1 MACGGAT
8 NTGAIDPLDEIAAV
22 AARFDIWLHVD
33 GAFGAWAALDPAY
46 ADRFRGIARAD
57 SLTLNPHKWPQVPL
71 DCGAMLT
78 RHPDVHRAAFS
89 LTPDYLVA
97 GDSEVPW
104 PCEHMFQLTYGNR
117 ALKTWA
123 ALARLGRNGL
133 AELVTRCNG
142 LATLLEARVREA
154 PDLELLAP
162 ASLSVVNFRYRPAG
176 RKPDAAALDALN
188 ERISEAVSESGEAH
202 LPTSRVR
209 GQVSLRACF
218 LHYEN
223 DESDVNHLV
232 QLVKRLGSNM
242 PRKSIVASACLL
254 QLLGAHSASA
264 EEAKNWLLVES
275 PHSQDVQ
282 VIDTATRQ
290 VVRNIP
296 IGEHTDDV
304 MGSPD
309 GRVFY
314 VGAQDDMRSPFG
326 YQNNESGKV
335 MAFDSRSFKQLWS
348 VALDGSPN
356 HISRSPDGKRIYVP
370 LYTRHWMVVLNAED
384 GSIEQWWPATI
395 GNHATEI
402 SADGTRLY
410 AGNMVTDAIYVYD
423 TATGKVVMA
432 LDVGESVRPIVLDE
446 PRGLLYYQLSRLH
459 GFEVR
464 RIADGSFVKRV
475 ELPAL
480 DKPVGP
486 ADGNLATRLANLE
499 GASAWPYTYNHGLA
513 MTRDGRHL
521 VAVATVANYAAIYS
535 LPDFTL
541 KGVVPVGGSPNW
553 VVCDREGK
561 FAYVSNPKDD
571 SVSVIDIEAVR
582 EVARIKVGKGP
593 KRVAF
598 SVE

>member
-1 MACGGAT
+1 M
-8 NTGAIDPLDEIAAV
+8 
-22 AARFDIWLHVD
+22 
-33 GAFGAWAALDPAY
+33 
-46 ADRFRGIARAD
+46 
-57 SLTLNPHKWPQVPL
+57 PHKPVI
-71 DCGAMLT
+71 
-78 RHPDVHRAAFS
+78 AFR
-89 LTPDYLVA
+89 L
-97 GDSEVPW
+97 
-104 PCEHMFQLTYGNR
+104 PC
-117 ALKTWA
+117 
-123 ALARLGRNGL
+123 
-133 AELVTRCNG
+133 
-142 LATLLEARVREA
+142 
-154 PDLELLAP
+154 
-162 ASLSVVNFRYRPAG
+162 
-176 RKPDAAALDALN
+176 
-188 ERISEAVSESGEAH
+188 
-202 LPTSRVR
+202 
-209 GQVSLRACF
+209 
-218 LHYEN
+218 
-223 DESDVNHLV
+223 
-232 QLVKRLGSNM
+232 
-242 PRKSIVASACLL
+242 L
-254 QLLGAHSASA
+254 QLLGARSRIRRT
-264 EEAKNWLLVES
+264 EAANWLLVES

-290 VVRNIP
+290 VVRNIA

-309 GRVFY
+309 GSVFY

-335 MAFDSRSFKQLWS
+335 MAFDSRSFKPLWS

-356 HISRSPDGKRIYVP
+356 HMSRSPDGKRIYVP
-370 LYTRHWMVVLNAED
+370 LYTRHWLVVLNAED
-384 GSIEQWWPATI
+384 GSIEHWWPATI

-432 LDVGESVRPIVLDE
+432 MDVGESVRPIVLDE

-480 DKPVGP
+480 DKSGGP
-486 ADGNLATRLANLE
+486 ADGDARPSGWPTSRAR
-499 GASAWPYTYNHGLA
+499 SAWPYTYNHGLA

-521 VAVATVANYAAIYS
+521 VAVATVANYAAIYA

-541 KGVVPVGGSPNW
+541 KGTVPVGGSPNW

>member
-1 MACGGAT
+1 M
-8 NTGAIDPLDEIAAV
+8 P
-22 AARFDIWLHVD
+22 R
-33 GAFGAWAALDPAY
+33 
-46 ADRFRGIARAD
+46 
-57 SLTLNPHKWPQVPL
+57 
-71 DCGAMLT
+71 
-78 RHPDVHRAAFS
+78 
-89 LTPDYLVA
+89 
-97 GDSEVPW
+97 
-104 PCEHMFQLTYGNR
+104 
-117 ALKTWA
+117 
-123 ALARLGRNGL
+123 
-133 AELVTRCNG
+133 
-142 LATLLEARVREA
+142 TLL
-154 PDLELLAP
+154 
-162 ASLSVVNFRYRPAG
+162 LS
-176 RKPDAAALDALN
+176 
-188 ERISEAVSESGEAH
+188 
-202 LPTSRVR
+202 T
-209 GQVSLRACF
+209 
-218 LHYEN
+218 
-223 DESDVNHLV
+223 
-232 QLVKRLGSNM
+232 
-242 PRKSIVASACLL
+242 CLL
-254 QLLGAHSASA
+254 QLLGAMATVA
-264 EEAKNWLLVES
+264 EQPRNWLIVES

-282 VIDTATRQ
+282 VVDPRTRE
-290 VVRNIP
+290 VVRSIP

-335 MAFDSRSFKQLWS
+335 MAFDSRSFEPLWS

-356 HISRSPDGKRIYVP
+356 HMSRSPDGKRIYVP
-370 LYTRHWMVVLNAED
+370 LYTRQWLVVLDAKD
-384 GSIEQWWPATI
+384 GSITHWWPATI

-410 AGNMVTDAIYVYD
+410 VGNMVTDAIYVYD
-423 TATGKVVMA
+423 TATGKVVMSIDA
-432 LDVGESVRPIVLDE
+432 GESVRPIVLDE

-464 RIADGSFVKRV
+464 RLSDGSFVRRV

-480 DKPVGP
+480 PKPVAAPG
-486 ADGNLATRLANLE
+486 GELEERLANLE

-541 KGVVPVGGSPNW
+541 KGTVPVGGSPNW
-553 VVCDREGK
+553 VACDPEGR

-571 SVSVIDIEAVR
+571 SVSVIDIAAVR
-582 EVARIKVGKGP
+582 EAARIKVGKGP

>member
-1 MACGGAT
+1 
-8 NTGAIDPLDEIAAV
+8 
-22 AARFDIWLHVD
+22 
-33 GAFGAWAALDPAY
+33 
-46 ADRFRGIARAD
+46 
-57 SLTLNPHKWPQVPL
+57 
-71 DCGAMLT
+71 
-78 RHPDVHRAAFS
+78 
-89 LTPDYLVA
+89 
-97 GDSEVPW
+97 
-104 PCEHMFQLTYGNR
+104 
-117 ALKTWA
+117 
-123 ALARLGRNGL
+123 
-133 AELVTRCNG
+133 
-142 LATLLEARVREA
+142 
-154 PDLELLAP
+154 
-162 ASLSVVNFRYRPAG
+162 
-176 RKPDAAALDALN
+176 
-188 ERISEAVSESGEAH
+188 
-202 LPTSRVR
+202 
-209 GQVSLRACF
+209 
-218 LHYEN
+218 
-223 DESDVNHLV
+223 
-232 QLVKRLGSNM
+232 M
-242 PRKSIVASACLL
+242 PRKSIVACACLL
-254 QLLGAHSASA
+254 QLLCAHSAFA
-264 EEAKNWLLVES
+264 EEWKNWLLVES

-290 VVRNIP
+290 VVRNIA

-314 VGAQDDMRSPFG
+314 VGVQDDMRSPFG

-335 MAFDSRSFKQLWS
+335 MAFDSQSFETLWS

-356 HISRSPDGKRIYVP
+356 HMSRSPDGKRIYVP
-370 LYTRHWMVVLNAED
+370 LYTRQWLVVLDAKD
-384 GSIEQWWPATI
+384 GSITNWWPATI

-410 AGNMVTDAIYVYD
+410 VGNMVTDAIYVYD
-423 TATGKVVMA
+423 TATGKVVMSIDA
-432 LDVGESVRPIVLDE
+432 GESVRPIVLDE

-464 RIADGSFVKRV
+464 RLADGSFVRRV

-480 DKPVGP
+480 PKPVAAPGG
-486 ADGNLATRLANLE
+486 ALAERLANLE

-513 MTRDGRHL
+513 MTGRHL

-541 KGVVPVGGSPNW
+541 KGTVPVGGSPNW
-553 VVCDREGK
+553 VACDPEGR

-571 SVSVIDIEAVR
+571 SVSVIDIAAVR